1 MPTWTGVGSGGSCA
15 RCASTGVGGRAMSPS
30 QRASASPRCPEP
42 NGGRLDRVSLIPLGP
57 DRVRPGRVDLHLM
70 PGGTP
75 GTSTVSSIAP
85 THRSSKRSC
94 ASSGDLGWEV
104 VVEFGFNHYGDR
116 GSVDVLAWHGDSDAT
131 YRRGQ
136 VDPHRPPGN
145 VHITRDQGARRPHAC
160 SPGPRLGFTVSQS
173 TPCDAGNHGEPRHG
187 GAPPGDV
194 RRGAAG
200 PHARHS
206 VVAPKTKRLTR
217 GTLVLVIHAHRDCY
231 ERDSGS
237 RRPPG
242 QRRHARTHAAQ
253 RSAAI
258 SD

>member
-1 MPTWTGVGSGGSCA
+1 MDGRRVGRVLRAVRLHRRWRQSDVAVAA
-15 RCASTGVGGRAMSPS
+15 RVSQSTVSRAE
-30 QRASASPRCPEP
+30 R
-42 NGGRLDRVSLIPLGP
+42 GRLDRVSLNQLDQIASVLDVSIFIDARWNAGNV
-57 DRVRPGRVDLHLM
+57 DRLIDRAHASIVEAVVRELR
-70 PGGTP
+70 
-75 GTSTVSSIAP
+75 
-85 THRSSKRSC
+85 
-94 ASSGDLGWEV
+94 DLGWEV

-116 GSVDVLAWHGDSDAT
+116 GSVDVLAWHAGNSDAT

-206 VVAPKTKRLTR
+206 VVAPKTERLTR